1 MYNFTSSRQRTQDQP
16 FSPSEPYRQQEY
28 YISNNMPDHILAPPP
43 ENSPRQYA
51 GDHSRADLY
60 QPTNEHHFSNARQSN
75 NVGFE
80 YSTRRESHSPVSAPY
95 IQSYD
100 RRASSSSDL
109 HMPPGHSY
117 PEHHYAAD
125 SSLPRLPNTG
135 SSKRN
140 SGQSMLDTYSHAGS
154 HSNFAHEPSSAIT
167 GPASEHSGESEF
179 WPNIASAAFQSEPKT
194 KKARRE
200 KPRIELAPDQPPTTQ
215 GKPRARVY
223 VACLQWRVMFK
234 ILSTACL
241 TVFLL
246 SRTRKIRCD
255 GAKPVCHN
263 CGRRANG
270 NSECNYD
277 SIPKRRGPDKTPG
290 ARQRMARDLRNDD
303 DNGPAPRRRRR
314 TRDNSTS
321 DTSQTNHQQF
331 PTRQPVIRDESPQSG
346 RMSSSNILLPSPEI
360 SADLSGNTSNFVAVS
375 NYSRSS
381 YSPCGCHGLTQCP
394 GILGVGT
401 LSNSRKVASVITSY
415 DHGLEMENIVP
426 SYNTNR
432 GYITELD
439 ENGNES
445 QDSNVPELVSEP
457 SLNFSRKIW
466 WDSLLS
472 LYISPTSTRLQ
483 ALTVSQRMS
492 ATQSISADLRFLFRA
507 SNYWFS
513 FFHIPSFFG
522 KFCDPIRRER
532 IQPSLVLSL
541 LALATFWQSSEVGY
555 GKEGRERA
563 LRFRDEAQS
572 AMDASFNAGWIDETL
587 AQAAWL
593 LALFEVCAHPR
604 HSSQRSTS
612 SMVMLD
618 SIIRSLS
625 LTSMDA
631 GDPNASMFSPGMV
644 PAVLGSPKSQIAWLP
659 EHFPKV
665 AHPGA
670 GESVGCSC
678 QSFTLEEHWPSA
690 AEHAP
695 LWSSTPAWDDTWT
708 EAEIRK
714 ESCRRLCWSSMML
727 AAGHISYTTSHRS
740 QGLDLFIS
748 DPANYALLF
757 SGESVAK
764 SPALSSYS
772 SKDTVWALHDRCFLL
787 WHGCIRMR
795 SSSRATDNEK
805 AEFAVK
811 AWLEADSL
819 EQALNRHTCAIER
832 AFIFQ
837 AREYIFNTRMC
848 ISYEFQ
854 RYIPLVSAN
863 VSGLFH
869 RDKAEEWLTHQATV
883 AERFM
888 LGLHTITGNSNNL
901 LARRPFFVFCSLA
914 LWEVDNTLT
923 VALDVCKALIPAID
937 YLTAL
942 WPCGEQRHRYESLR
956 EKVATSCY
964 SAGIEAPSPINLS
977 FSPPSALEAL
987 I

>member
-1 MYNFTSSRQRTQDQP
+1 MYNFTNSRQRSQDQP

-28 YISNNMPDHILAPPP
+28 YVSHNMPGHVLAPPP
-43 ENSPRQYA
+43 DNPSRQYA
-51 GDHSRADLY
+51 GAHSRADFY
-60 QPTNEHHFSNARQSN
+60 QASNEHHYSNARQSSDS
-75 NVGFE
+75 GFE
-80 YSTRRESHSPVSAPY
+80 YNMRRESNSPVSAPY

-100 RRASSSSDL
+100 RRASGSSEM
-109 HMPPGHSY
+109 HMPPGLSY
-117 PEHHYAAD
+117 QEQIA
-125 SSLPRLPNTG
+125 RLPSPST
-135 SSKRN
+135 SKRN
-140 SGQSMLDTYSHAGS
+140 NDNGMLDTYSHSAS
-154 HSNFAHEPSSAIT
+154 HFTHGTSSAMT
-167 GPASEHSGESEF
+167 GPASEHSGDSEF
-179 WPNIASAAFQSEPKT
+179 WPNIGSQASHVEPKP

-223 VACLQWRVMFK
+223 VACLQ
-234 ILSTACL
+234 C
-241 TVFLL
+241 
-246 SRTRKIRCD
+246 RTRKIRCD
-255 GAKPVCHN
+255 GAKPICHN

-270 NSECNYD
+270 NGECNYD
-277 SIPKRRGPDKTPG
+277 SVPKRRGPDKTPG
-290 ARQRMARDLRNDD
+290 ARQRMARDIRNDG

-321 DTSQTNHQQF
+321 DTNQTNHQQF
-331 PTRQPVIRDESPQSG
+331 LTRQSVTGDESPQDG
-346 RMSSSNILLPSPEI
+346 DMSSSNVMLPSPEI
-360 SADLSGNTSNFVAVS
+360 PADLSGNTSNFVAMS

-401 LSNSRKVASVITSY
+401 LSNSRKAASVIISY

-432 GYITELD
+432 GFIIELD
-439 ENGNES
+439 ENGNEN
-445 QDSNVPELVSEP
+445 QESNGPELVSEP
-457 SLNFSRKIW
+457 SLNFTRKVW

-472 LYISPTSTRLQ
+472 LYLSPTSTRLQ
-483 ALTVSQRMS
+483 ALTVSQRMT
-492 ATQSISADLRFLFRA
+492 ATQSITADLRFLFRA

-522 KFCDPIRRER
+522 NFYDPIRRER
-532 IQPSLVLSL
+532 IQPSLILAL

-563 LRFRDEAQS
+563 LRFRDEAQA

-593 LALFEVCAHPR
+593 LALFEICAHPR
-604 HSSQRSTS
+604 HSSERSTS

-631 GDPNASMFSPGMV
+631 GDPNTSMFSPGTV

-659 EHFPKV
+659 EQFPV
-665 AHPGA
+665 ASHPGVCD
-670 GESVGCSC
+670 EIGCSC

-695 LWSSTPAWDDTWT
+695 LWSATPAWDDTWT

-772 SKDTVWALHDRCFLL
+772 PKDTVWALHDRSFLL

-795 SSSRATDNEK
+795 GNTRATDNDK
-805 AEFAVK
+805 AEFAMK

-888 LGLHTITGNSNNL
+888 LGLHTVTGHSSNL
-901 LARRPFFVFCSLA
+901 LARRPFFVFWFMGQIHRSLA

-937 YLTAL
+937 
-942 WPCGEQRHRYESLR
+942 
-956 EKVATSCY
+956 
-964 SAGIEAPSPINLS
+964 
-977 FSPPSALEAL
+977 
-987 I
+987 